1 VFQGSPLSTKLA
13 GEPPDPVGQ
22 RGGTAVPVAAGPST
36 FPSGG
41 DGCFR
46 GPRQTTRGVSA
57 LREDRPW
64 LQSYP
69 TGVPHSLEPYPTIS
83 LFGMLEASGAR
94 FGNQPAIAWFGG
106 RHTYR
111 WLLREVER
119 FSAVLVD
126 LGVRAGARVVLIL
139 PNTPQY
145 VIASYACARIGA
157 IAVGNNPLYTEREM
171 EHQLRDTE
179 PAVVVIL
186 DEFHPAFAPLFVS
199 LGIDTVL
206 VTAPTDYMAFPRKQ
220 LAPLVRRRQARAAGK
235 PWPPVARGARVRWW
249 ADLISRVRTIPP
261 VREVDPLADAVAFL
275 YTGGTTGPPKAAM
288 LSHRNLVA
296 NALQTSLYLTMRP
309 GAEVILCALPLFH
322 AFGMLAMNVGISIGA
337 KLALVPDPRD
347 LRDVLRTIAR
357 ERVSFFP
364 GVPRM
369 YVALNE
375 SPMTASFDL
384 RSVRACVSGAAP
396 LPKAVAERFA
406 EITGGARVVE
416 GYGMTETS
424 PVTHGNPV
432 DGRARFGTIGLP
444 LPDTDCRIVDPDA
457 PERDVAPGERG
468 ELCVRGPQVMLGYW
482 RRPEETAAVIRDGW
496 LHSGDI
502 AVMERDGYFRI
513 VDRLKDMIIVS
524 GFKVFPTEVEAVL
537 YRHPSISKVCVLGV
551 PDGQTGEAV
560 KAYVVLR
567 AGESLTAE
575 ELHSW
580 ASDPRH
586 GLSGYHVPKLIEFRE
601 SLPETTAGK
610 VLRREVWT
618 GQQEASGPP
627 SGSPSGRGS
636 LRVGALRP

>member
-1 VFQGSPLSTKLA
+1 
-13 GEPPDPVGQ
+13 
-22 RGGTAVPVAAGPST
+22 
-36 FPSGG
+36 
-41 DGCFR
+41 
-46 GPRQTTRGVSA
+46 VSA
-57 LREDRPW
+57 LSEDRPW
-64 LQSYP
+64 LPSYP
-69 TGVPHSLEPYPTIS
+69 RGVPHSLEPYPTIS
-83 LFGMLEASGAR
+83 LFRVLEASEAR
-94 FGNQPAIAWFGG
+94 FGDQPAIAWFG
-106 RHTYR
+106 RRLTYR

-126 LGVRAGARVVLIL
+126 LGVRAGDRVALIL

-171 EHQLRDTE
+171 EHQLRDSE

-186 DEFHPAFAPLFVS
+186 DEFHSAFASLFGP
-199 LGIDTVL
+199 LGIDAVV
-206 VTAPTDYMAFPRKQ
+206 VTAPTNDMAFPRKQ
-220 LAPLVRRRQARAAGK
+220 LAPFVRRRQARAVGK
-235 PWPPVARGARVRWW
+235 PWPPVALGARVRWW
-249 ADLISRVRTIPP
+249 ADLMSRVRAIPP
-261 VREVDPLADAVAFL
+261 VWEVDPKTGAAAFV

-296 NALQTSLYLTMRP
+296 NALQTSSYLTMRP

-322 AFGMLAMNVGISIGA
+322 AFGMLAMNVAISIGA

-347 LRDVLRTIAR
+347 LRDVLRAIAR

-369 YVALNE
+369 YVALND

-444 LPDTDCRIVDPDA
+444 LPDTDCRIVGPDA
-457 PERDVAPGERG
+457 PERDVAPGEPG

-496 LHSGDI
+496 LHTGDI

-610 VLRREVWT
+610 VLRRELWT
-618 GQQEASGPP
+618 GQQGASGSP

-636 LRVGALRP
+636 LRVRALRP

>member
-1 VFQGSPLSTKLA
+1 VF
-13 GEPPDPVGQ
+13 D
-22 RGGTAVPVAAGPST
+22 
-36 FPSGG
+36 
-41 DGCFR
+41 
-46 GPRQTTRGVSA
+46 
-57 LREDRPW
+57 
-64 LQSYP
+64 
-69 TGVPHSLEPYPTIS
+69 
-83 LFGMLEASGAR
+83 MLEAAEACFR
-94 FGNQPAIAWFGG
+94 DRPAIAWFG
-106 RHTYR
+106 RHLTYR
-111 WLLREVER
+111 WLLAEVEG
-119 FSAVLVD
+119 FSAVLAN
-126 LGVRAGARVVLIL
+126 LGVRPGDRVALIL

-145 VIASYACARIGA
+145 VIAYYACARIGA
-157 IAVGNNPLYTEREM
+157 IAVGNNPLFTEREM

-179 PAVVVIL
+179 PTVVVVL
-186 DEFHPAFAPLFVS
+186 DEFHPGFAPLFGS
-199 LGIDTVL
+199 LDIDTVV
-206 VTAPTDYMAFPRKQ
+206 VTAPTDYMAFPQKQ
-220 LAPLVRRRQARAAGK
+220 LARLVRRRRARAEGK
-235 PWPPVARGARVRWW
+235 PWPPVTRGARVRWW
-249 ADLISRVRTIPP
+249 ADLMARVPTIPP
-261 VREVDPLADAVAFL
+261 VTEVDPRADAAAFL

-296 NALQTSLYLTMRP
+296 NALQTSSFLTMRP
-309 GAEVILCALPLFH
+309 GVEVILCALPLFH

-337 KLALVPDPRD
+337 KLALVPNPRD

-396 LPKAVAERFA
+396 LPRAVAERFA

-416 GYGMTETS
+416 GYGMTETA

-444 LPDTDCRIVDPDA
+444 LADTGCRIVDPEDA
-457 PERDVAPGERG
+457 ERDVAPSERG
-468 ELCVRGPQVMLGYW
+468 ELCIRGPQVMLGYW

-496 LHSGDI
+496 LHTGDV

-537 YRHPSISKVCVLGV
+537 YRHPAISKVCVLGV
-551 PDGQTGEAV
+551 PDEQTGEAV

-567 AGESLTAE
+567 TGAALTAE
-575 ELHSW
+575 ELHAW

-586 GLSGYHVPKLIEFRE
+586 GLSGYHLPKLIEFRE
-601 SLPETTAGK
+601 SLPETAVGK
-610 VLRREVWT
+610 VLRRV
-618 GQQEASGPP
+618 
-627 SGSPSGRGS
+627 
-636 LRVGALRP
+636 LREEEERAALAACAGGIGHALKR